1 MASENASLRTSKKWL
16 RSPLQF
22 AAAGLIWSALND
34 GVAVAF
40 SYLNGMHGKLFALNG
55 VYNQYLVLVH
65 VVVAYIVFPSVW
77 AFFAWTDQ
85 APQRMLCDLRR
96 DGVFAEEPGCTE
108 EDREVYSGFNQSS

>member
-1 MASENASLRTSKKWL
+1 
-16 RSPLQF
+16 
-22 AAAGLIWSALND
+22 
-34 GVAVAF
+34 
-40 SYLNGMHGKLFALNG
+40 MHGKLFALNG